1 MRMYMFVY
9 ISVNIDGHLPA
20 DKHFFV
26 EVTLSI
32 RYFDGFILSSLPKR
46 GVHTTLLQLI
56 CV

>member
-46 GVHTTLLQLI
+46 GIHTTLLQLI